1 MFALLYSLKI
11 AIIFLVMLFSHQA
24 TAQCCTYTLTMQDSY
39 GDSWNGGFLE
49 VYINDTLEGKFY
61 GQGYFLSIRI
71 ENYVNCVK
79 FWG

>member
-1 MFALLYSLKI
+1 MKDVNY
-11 AIIFLVMLFSHQA
+11 
-24 TAQCCTYTLTMQDSY
+24 
-39 GDSWNGGFLE
+39 W
-49 VYINDTLEGKFY
+49 GKFY